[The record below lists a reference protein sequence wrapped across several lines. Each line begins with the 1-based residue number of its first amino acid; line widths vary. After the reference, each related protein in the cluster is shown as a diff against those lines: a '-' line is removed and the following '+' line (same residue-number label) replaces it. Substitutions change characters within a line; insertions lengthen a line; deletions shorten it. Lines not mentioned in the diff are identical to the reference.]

1 MSGLPVFN
9 LFFTFQIAVG
19 LARLIKYFSVCPLGS
34 LVIRDFQLIQFVIIN
49 NDIKLSDLDDLGNE
63 GHSCRSDHD
72 CIIGNQTYNVTLP
85 CVNNF
90 CQGYNEKW
98 NLYNLERFYFKMFL
112 LPGAP
117 QHVVEDLE
125 KIEKRAALLKYNSED
140 LLRDLE
146 RVLEKLRNGQ
156 GLGRVLATC
165 FDITKVIFINI

>member
-1 MSGLPVFN
+1 M
-9 LFFTFQIAVG
+9 
-19 LARLIKYFSVCPLGS
+19 
-34 LVIRDFQLIQFVIIN
+34 VIRDFQLIQFVIIN

-117 QHVVEDLE
+117 QHVVENLE

>member
-1 MSGLPVFN
+1 
-9 LFFTFQIAVG
+9 
-19 LARLIKYFSVCPLGS
+19 
-34 LVIRDFQLIQFVIIN
+34 
-49 NDIKLSDLDDLGNE
+49 
-63 GHSCRSDHD
+63 
-72 CIIGNQTYNVTLP
+72 
-85 CVNNF
+85 
-90 CQGYNEKW
+90 
-98 NLYNLERFYFKMFL
+98 MFL